1 MKDVLT
7 AQPQVPWS
15 KRAASDMEAG
25 HQEGI
30 GAERVDKE
38 NCEVQ

>member
-15 KRAASDMEAG
+15 KHAASHVEAG
-25 HQEGI
+25 HREGI
-30 GAERVDKE
+30 GAERVGKE